1 MRRLVLASLTL
12 GTLLALLT
20 APVSAQT
27 GNGALRGYVKDE
39 SGAILPGV
47 AVTATSSELI
57 QPVSNISDAA
67 GLYRLNNLPPGTYTL
82 TAELQGFAV
91 VKREGILVR
100 AGATFAIDVEMKL
113 STVQETITVT
123 GESPMIEASK
133 PTTSITL
140 DRELIRAAPITS
152 RRLFS
157 DALDL
162 APGVSSRNVDDGV
175 GRRAYYFKGAVI
187 FSHVFTLEGAPA
199 GSFLDSSAHSI
210 GFGGDAVQD
219 SELKL
224 SGVDAAAP
232 TGTGVVMNIIAPRGG
247 NAFKGA
253 AIYDYQNVD
262 WNADN
267 TKGGSAPGGLPTAQ
281 SVKQYDLSLGGPIM
295 KDKVWFF
302 GAFRRANLTNG
313 ISRSA
318 SNADFVTRITA
329 LPAYGAQT
337 FASFDNFQK
346 SNQPF
351 VKITAQVNPKHE
363 VTAFYQNDR
372 SKYSSNRELDNLPY
386 LFNSTGGGLAHAR
399 VNSVWSNSVTTAL
412 SVNYNNKR
420 GNDEHTYDGVNLNGP
435 QIQVHQDA
443 FTNSGIQTGNGALAR
458 LNTPDSIA
466 LSDSHMWLIRGDLT
480 YFKQGWLGGHEFK
493 TGFWAAPSMVR
504 DTVTQYVNGGNS
516 LREDRF
522 IDPNNLAAGTTP
534 FHFRQYLTPN
544 VPTIGEHDRDI
555 ALYAQDS
562 WSPTE
567 RLTANVGLRVDFIK
581 RHDAISDIDRQ
592 KSTAVQPRVGFSYLI
607 TNDARNV
614 IRASYGRLYEQ
625 VNGRDYIVTF
635 GSSGAT
641 DILDTYIDKA
651 GVTSTVLT
659 PATRSVDPRLL
670 FKDDLHQPWLDEFS
684 VGFNRQ
690 FSGQIS
696 VGVAA
701 THRRYHD
708 NFAEVDIN
716 GIYPDGPNKP
726 FIGFGKIDPN
736 RGIVTQEQNNTWT
749 QVIVNAV
756 EATFAKNMSHG
767 FQVIA
772 SATRQWQHLNGT
784 WNPTDPARFVQPSAF
799 ENNRDLS
806 QQLFGNGEDNT
817 LDGGG
822 RESGAAYRPFSVR
835 IGGQW
840 QAPWGISVGGSYVIQ
855 AGGYVGPLL
864 VQLAANDPQVTQF
877 GPSTVLLANGR
888 TQPNPLA
895 TRLRFQG
902 PTRSDGQVRNDD
914 AKYMQ
919 LKIGRVFRFGVQ
931 SIEPSVNVF
940 NVFNTGANTQW
951 NTGANR
957 VYAPANYLAR
967 FNRHPP
973 RSLQLS
979 IAYKF

>member
-1 MRRLVLASLTL
+1 MRLRTLAVHAMVSLVLFLASP
-12 GTLLALLT
+12 AH
-20 APVSAQT
+20 AQT
-27 GNGALRGYVKDE
+27 GDGALRGYVKDE
-39 SGAILPGV
+39 SGAVLPGV
-47 AVTATSSELI
+47 TMTATSPELLA
-57 QPVSNISDAA
+57 PVTYVTDEA
-67 GLYRLNNLPPGTYTL
+67 GLYRLNNLPPGTYVL
-82 TAELQGFAV
+82 QAELPGFAIV
-91 VKREGILVR
+91 RREGILVR
-100 AGATFAIDVEMKL
+100 AGATFAIDIEMKL
-113 STVQETITVT
+113 SAVQETITVT

-210 GFGGDAVQD
+210 GFGGDTVQD

-224 SGVDAAAP
+224 SGVDAASP
-232 TGTGVVMNIIAPRGG
+232 TGTGVVMNILAPRGG
-247 NAFKGA
+247 NQFKGT
-253 AIYDYQNVD
+253 AIFDYQNVD

-281 SVKQYDLSLGGPIM
+281 SVKQADVSIGGPLA
-295 KDKVWFF
+295 KDRVWFF
-302 GAFRRANLTNG
+302 AAFRRADLTNG

-318 SNADFVTRITA
+318 FNAANVTA
-329 LPAYGAQT
+329 LAPD
-337 FASFDNFQK
+337 FKPFDNFQK

-351 VKITAQVNPKHE
+351 VKVTAQLNPKHE
-363 VTAFYQNDR
+363 LSAFYQNDR
-372 SKYSSNRELDNLPY
+372 SKYSSNRELDNKPY
-386 LFNSTGGGLAHAR
+386 LFNSTGGGLAHAK
-399 VNSVWSNSVTTAL
+399 VNSVWSNSVTTSL
-412 SVNYNNKR
+412 SLNYNNKR
-420 GNDEHTYDGVNLNGP
+420 GNDAHTYDGVDLNGP
-435 QIQVHQDA
+435 QIQIHKDA
-443 FTNSGIQTGNGALAR
+443 FLTGIVMTGDGALAR
-458 LNTPDSIA
+458 LNTPESIA
-466 LSDSHMWLIRGDLT
+466 LSDAHMWLVRGDLT
-480 YFKQGWLGGHEFK
+480 YYKQGWGGGHEFK

-504 DTVTQYVNGGNS
+504 DTVTQYVNGGFS
-516 LREDRF
+516 LQEDRF
-522 IDPNNLAAGTTP
+522 IDVNNPAAGTTP
-534 FHFRQYLTPN
+534 FHQRYRTPSEA
-544 VPTIGEHDRDI
+544 PTISEHDRDI

-562 WSPTE
+562 WTPTE
-567 RLTANVGLRVDFIK
+567 RLTANIGLRVDFIK
-581 RHDAISDIDRQ
+581 RHDAISNIDRQ
-592 KSTAVQPRVGFSYLI
+592 TSTAVQPRAGFSYLL
-607 TNDARNV
+607 TSDARNV

-635 GSSGAT
+635 GQAGAVDIT
-641 DILDTYIDKA
+641 DVYIDKA
-651 GVTSTVLT
+651 GNRTQVVT
-659 PATRSVDPRLL
+659 PATRSVDPSLL
-670 FKDDLHQPWLDEFS
+670 FAEDLHQPWLDEFS
-684 VGFNRQ
+684 LGFNRQ
-690 FSGQIS
+690 FPGQIS

-716 GIYPDGPNKP
+716 GIYPDGPGKP
-726 FIGFGKIDPN
+726 FGGFGLIDPN

-756 EATFAKNMSHG
+756 EMTFAKNMSHG
-767 FQVIA
+767 FQVLA

-784 WNPTDPARFVQPSAF
+784 WNPTDPAGFVQPDAF
-799 ENNRDLS
+799 ANNRDLS

-864 VQLAANDPQVTQF
+864 KRLDTTDPALAVF
-877 GPSTVLLANGR
+877 GPATVRLANGT

-895 TRLRFQG
+895 TRLRFVG
-902 PTRSDGQVRNDD
+902 PTRGDGQTRNDD

-919 LKIGRVFRFGVQ
+919 LKIGRIFKFGVQ
-931 SIEPSVNVF
+931 SIEPSVNIF
-940 NVFNTGANTQW
+940 NAFNTGANTQW
-951 NTGANR
+951 NTGANQT
-957 VYAPANYLAR
+957 YSPNYLAR

-973 RSLQLS
+973 RSMQLS

>member
-1 MRRLVLASLTL
+1 MTRQILIRCVVGISLATIPVLAS
-12 GTLLALLT
+12 G
-20 APVSAQT
+20 QT
-27 GNGALRGYVKDE
+27 GDGSLRGYVKDE
-39 SGAILPGV
+39 SGAVLPGV
-47 AVTATSSELI
+47 TVTATSPELLA
-57 QPVSNISDAA
+57 PVVYVSDEA
-67 GLYRLNNLPPGTYTL
+67 GLYRLNNLPPGTYVL
-82 TAELQGFAV
+82 QAELPGFAIV
-91 VKREGILVR
+91 RREGILVR
-100 AGATFAIDVEMKL
+100 AGATFAIDIEMKL
-113 STVQETITVT
+113 SAVQETITVT

-210 GFGGDAVQD
+210 GFGGDTVQD

-224 SGVDAAAP
+224 SGVDAASP
-232 TGTGVVMNIIAPRGG
+232 TGTGVVMNILAPRGG
-247 NAFKGA
+247 NQFKGT
-253 AIYDYQNVD
+253 AIFDYQNVD

-281 SVKQYDLSLGGPIM
+281 SVKQADVSVGGPLA
-295 KDKVWFF
+295 KDRVWFF
-302 GAFRRANLTNG
+302 AAFRRADLTNG

-318 SNADFVTRITA
+318 FNAANVTA
-329 LPAYGAQT
+329 LAPD
-337 FASFDNFQK
+337 FKPFDNFQK

-351 VKITAQVNPKHE
+351 VKVTAQLNPKHE
-363 VTAFYQNDR
+363 LSAFYQNDR
-372 SKYSSNRELDNLPY
+372 SKYSSNRELDNKPY
-386 LFNSTGGGLAHAR
+386 LFNSTGGGLAHAK
-399 VNSVWSNSVTTAL
+399 VNSVWSNSVTTSL
-412 SVNYNNKR
+412 SLNYNNKG
-420 GNDEHTYDGVNLNGP
+420 GNDAKTYDGVNLNGP
-435 QIQVHQDA
+435 QIQVHKDA
-443 FTNSGIQTGNGALAR
+443 FLTGIVMTGDGALAR
-458 LNTPDSIA
+458 LNTPESIA
-466 LSDSHMWLIRGDLT
+466 LSDSHMWLARGDLT
-480 YFKQGWLGGHEFK
+480 YYKQGWGGGHEIK

-504 DTVTQYVNGGNS
+504 DTVTQYVNGGFS
-516 LREDRF
+516 FQEDRF
-522 IDPNNLAAGTTP
+522 IDPANPAAGTTP
-534 FHFRQYLTPN
+534 FHLRYRTPSEA
-544 VPTIGEHDRDI
+544 PTISEHDRDI

-562 WSPTE
+562 WTPTE
-567 RLTANVGLRVDFIK
+567 RLTANIGLRVDFIK
-581 RHDAISDIDRQ
+581 RHDAISNIDRQ
-592 KSTAVQPRVGFSYLI
+592 TSTAVQPRVGFSYLL
-607 TNDARNV
+607 TSDARNV

-635 GSSGAT
+635 GQAGAVDIT
-641 DILDTYIDKA
+641 DVYIDKA
-651 GVTSTVLT
+651 GNRTQVVT
-659 PATRSVDPRLL
+659 PATRSVDPSLL
-670 FKDDLHQPWLDEFS
+670 FADDLHQPWLDEFS
-684 VGFNRQ
+684 LGFNRQ
-690 FSGQIS
+690 FAGQMS
-696 VGVAA
+696 VGIAA

-716 GIYPDGPNKP
+716 GIYPDGPGKP
-726 FIGFGKIDPN
+726 FGGFGRIDPN

-756 EATFAKNMSHG
+756 EMTFAKNMSHG
-767 FQVIA
+767 FQVLA

-784 WNPTDPARFVQPSAF
+784 WNPTDPAGFVQPDAF
-799 ENNRDLS
+799 ANNRDLS

-817 LDGGG
+817 LNGGG

-864 VQLAANDPQVTQF
+864 ERLAANDPALAVF
-877 GPSTVLLANGR
+877 GPATVRLANGT

-895 TRLRFQG
+895 TRLRFVG
-902 PTRSDGQVRNDD
+902 PTRGDGQTRNDD

-919 LKIGRVFRFGVQ
+919 LKIGRIFKFGVQ
-931 SIEPSVNVF
+931 SIEPSVNIF

-951 NTGANR
+951 NTGANQT
-957 VYAPANYLAR
+957 YSPNYLAR

-973 RSLQLS
+973 RSMQLS

>member
-1 MRRLVLASLTL
+1 MFRFLSCVLVSAMVWSAHP
-12 GTLLALLT
+12 AL
-20 APVSAQT
+20 AQT
-27 GNGALRGYVKDE
+27 GNGSLRGYVKDE
-39 SGAILPGV
+39 SGAVLPGV
-47 AVTATSSELI
+47 SVTASSPELI
-57 QPVSNISDAA
+57 APVVNVTDAA
-67 GLYRLNNLPPGTYTL
+67 GLYRLNNLPPGTYVL
-82 TAELQGFAV
+82 TAELAGFATV
-91 VKREGILVR
+91 RREAILVR

-113 STVQETITVT
+113 STLQETITVT
-123 GESPMIEASK
+123 GDSPMIEASK

-140 DRELIRAAPITS
+140 DRDLIRAAPITS

-247 NAFKGA
+247 NAFKGT
-253 AIYDYQNVD
+253 AIYDYQNVA
-262 WNADN
+262 WNSDN

-281 SVKQYDLSLGGPIM
+281 SVKQFDLSLGGPVM

-302 GAFRRANLTNG
+302 AAFRRADLTNG

-318 SNADFVTRITA
+318 FNAANVQALAKDFM
-329 LPAYGAQT
+329 P
-337 FASFDNFQK
+337 FDNFQK

-351 VKITAQVNPKHE
+351 VKVTAQVTPKHE
-363 VTAFYQNDR
+363 MTAFYQNDR
-372 SKYSSNRELDNLPY
+372 SKYSSNRELDNKPY
-386 LFNSTGGGLAHAR
+386 LFNSTGGGLMHAR
-399 VNSVWSNSVTTAL
+399 VNSVWTNAL
-412 SVNYNNKR
+412 TSALAVSYNNKR
-420 GNDEHTYDGVNLNGP
+420 GNDKNTYDGVDLNGP
-435 QIQVHQDA
+435 QIQIHKDA
-443 FTNSGIQTGNGALAR
+443 FLTGVVMTGDGALAR

-466 LSDSHMWLIRGDLT
+466 LSDSHMWLVRGDIT
-480 YFKQGWLGGHEFK
+480 YYKQGWGGGHEFR

-504 DTVTQYVNGGNS
+504 ETTTEYVNGGFS
-516 LREDRF
+516 LQEERF
-522 IDPNNLAAGTTP
+522 IDVNNPAAGTTP
-534 FHFRQYLTPN
+534 FHLRYRSPA
-544 VPTIGEHDRDI
+544 VAPTISEHDRDF

-562 WSPTE
+562 WTPTE
-567 RLTANVGLRVDFIK
+567 RLTANLGMRVDFIK
-581 RHDAISDIDRQ
+581 RHDAISNIDRQ
-592 KSTAVQPRVGFSYLI
+592 KSTAVQPRAGVSYLI
-607 TNDARNV
+607 TKDARNV

-635 GSSGAT
+635 GSAGAT
-641 DILDTYIDKA
+641 DLTDVYIDKA
-651 GVTSTVLT
+651 GNRTQVLT
-659 PATRSVDPRLL
+659 PATRSVDPKLL
-670 FKDDLHQPWLDEFS
+670 FADDLHQPWLDEFS
-684 VGFNRQ
+684 LGFNRQ
-690 FSGQIS
+690 FPGQIS
-696 VGVAA
+696 MGVAA

-716 GIYPDGPNKP
+716 GIYPSGPNQP
-726 FIGFGKIDPN
+726 FGGFGRIDPN

-756 EATFAKNMSHG
+756 EMTFAKNMSHG
-767 FQVIA
+767 FQLIA

-784 WNPTDPARFVQPSAF
+784 WNPNDPARFVQPDAF
-799 ENNRDLS
+799 ANNRDLS
-806 QQLFGNGEDNT
+806 QQLFGNGEENT

-840 QAPWGISVGGSYVIQ
+840 LAPWGISVGGSFVIQ

-864 VQLAANDPQVTQF
+864 TRLEANDPQIAVF
-877 GPSTVLLANGR
+877 GPSTVRLANGT

-895 TRLRFQG
+895 TRLRFAG

-914 AKYMQ
+914 AKYVQ
-919 LKIGRVFRFGVQ
+919 LKIGRTFRFGSQ
-931 SIEPSVNVF
+931 SFEPSVNIF
-940 NVFNTGANTQW
+940 NMFNTGANTQW
-951 NTGANR
+951 NTGANQT
-957 VYAPANYLAR
+957 YSPNYLAR

-979 IAYKF
+979 MAYKF